1 MSFCCRPW
9 RQAPVSTGSTLPAWW
24 FRPHA
29 SYLRKEARCR
39 ASAKK
44 LPKGTP
50 WKGFL
55 WTPPETEGPRSL
67 WHPGAARYRDFPSWA
82 LLRTFKRSIVGY
94 DRFARPDLAQSK
106 FPLEI
111 SLRGRCLCRLRRG
124 PHPHRSPPAR
134 IFAEQKCLAAAK
146 DCKFAARQPD
156 RCMSCKPGCNCNP
169 ERECW
174 QKP

>member
-1 MSFCCRPW
+1 MLRGFDILWSRD
-9 RQAPVSTGSTLPAWW
+9 QGLTGSTLPAWW

-55 WTPPETEGPRSL
+55 WTLPETEGPRSL
-67 WHPGAARYRDFPSWA
+67 WHPGAARYRDFPSRAW
-82 LLRTFKRSIVGY
+82 LRTFERLASRGY
-94 DRFARPDLAQSK
+94 DKLGRPDAAQSK

-111 SLRGRCLCRLRRG
+111 SLRGRCICRLRRG
-124 PHPHRSPPAR
+124 PHPHRSPPQGFLQSKNALR
-134 IFAEQKCLAAAK
+134 RRKTADLLLGSLIVE
-146 DCKFAARQPD
+146 
-156 RCMSCKPGCNCNP
+156 
-169 ERECW
+169 
-174 QKP
+174 